1 MTGVDTR
8 IRPLTGTETKVTGA
22 VAAGV
27 GALGLIGFLNSFAA
41 VREAAEESF
50 GALAW
55 TVPTGIDVGI
65 AVFSALDIVLARL
78 DMRLPWL
85 RLVPWSLTAATV
97 YLNVAHAD
105 DIFGIVA
112 HAVGPALWVIAV
124 EVGAHVARV
133 RAGLASGR
141 RMDRIRA
148 SRWLLAPVPTLGL
161 WRRMVLWE
169 IRSYPAALARER
181 DRVLALTDLQDA
193 HGRWSWRWRAPRRD
207 RALYR
212 LGELVPADPGPVVLV
227 APAVPVVPVVDDHL
241 EDQVEDQPQDQAEDQ
256 AGQAGQGGQD
266 QAEEDQ
272 AEEDQAEEDQAEEDQ
287 ELRPGTKS
295 ELKRIA
301 ESYVASCRRTKA
313 RTSDRGMVK
322 AAHAE
327 GIALGRARA
336 RTLIAEASKPHPVRD
351 AGMARPVVLLALVV
365 GAGFLLGAAPSWTAS
380 ALLALGALAV
390 PVAAAVVV
398 AVLRIQGRDNAERE
412 ARLHW
417 VDVPAAEPAKD
428 RS

>member
-27 GALGLIGFLNSFAA
+27 GALGLIGFINSFAA
-41 VREAAEESF
+41 VRDAADDSF

-105 DIFGIVA
+105 DAFGVVA

-212 LGELVPADPGPVVLV
+212 LGELVPADPAAV
-227 APAVPVVPVVDDHL
+227 VPVVPVVEDHI
-241 EDQVEDQPQDQAEDQ
+241 EDQVEDQPEGHARDHIEDHPKDH
-256 AGQAGQGGQD
+256 AGQGDQD
-266 QAEEDQ
+266 QVHDEDQ
-272 AEEDQAEEDQAEEDQ
+272 TDEDHEDREDQD
-287 ELRPGTKS
+287 LRPGTNS

-327 GIALGRARA
+327 GLALGRARA

-351 AGMARPVVLLALVV
+351 AGLARPVVLLAVVVAAGLV
-365 GAGFLLGAAPSWTAS
+365 LGAAPAWTVGVLVS
-380 ALLALGALAV
+380 LGVLAV
-390 PVAAAVVV
+390 PVAFAVVV
-398 AVLRIQGRDNAERE
+398 VVLRIQGRKNAERE

-428 RS
+428 RP